1 MGSYVCTIAG
11 GNGGVGKTTTT
22 VNLAAVLESRGYDTA
37 IIDADLAMPNVAELL
52 GVEYDDC
59 LHDVLAGN
67 ATISR
72 TLTDTPAGMTIIPGE
87 PSLDAY
93 AEADPEKLKKVAE
106 TLGKTYDVVLIDTAA
121 GLSKETTVPLELAD
135 GVVLVTTPDHV
146 SLTDTGKTGTIAE
159 LVDSEILGA
168 LLVRATEETPI
179 AKIDEEFEF
188 PILGGIP
195 SDFDA
200 AGDEPLVNTSPESA
214 PAAAFQELVDELE
227 PVFFEGKSGAEVELV
242 PKEWIDS

>member
-1 MGSYVCTIAG
+1 MGSYVCTVAG
-11 GNGGVGKTTTT
+11 GNGGVGKTTTA

-52 GVEYDDC
+52 GVDNEVF

-93 AEADPEKLKKVAE
+93 AQADPEKLKKVTE
-106 TLGKTYDVVLIDTAA
+106 TLRSTYDVVVIDTAA

-135 GVVLVTTPDHV
+135 GVILVTTPDHV

-168 LLVRATEETPI
+168 LLMRATAATPI
-179 AKIDEEFEF
+179 AEIDDEFDF
-188 PILGGIP
+188 AVLGGIP
-195 SDFDA
+195 NDLDA
-200 AGDEPLVNTSPESA
+200 AGDEPLVNTTPES
-214 PAAAFQELVDELE
+214 PAAVAFEELVDELE
-227 PVFFEGKSGAEVELV
+227 PVFFEGKRSEDIELV
-242 PKEWIDS
+242 PKAWIED

>member
-11 GNGGVGKTTTT
+11 GNGGVGKTTTAI
-22 VNLAAVLESRGYDTA
+22 NLAAVLESRGYDTA
-37 IIDADLAMPNVAELL
+37 IIDADLAMPNVAEML
-52 GVEYDDC
+52 GVDSDAY

-67 ATISR
+67 ATVSE
-72 TLTDTPAGMTIIPGE
+72 TLTDTPAGMSIIPGE

-93 AEADPEKLKKVAE
+93 AQTDPDKLRRVAN
-106 TLGKTYDVVLIDTAA
+106 TLSNTYDVVLIDTAA

-135 GVVLVTTPDHV
+135 GVILVTTPDHV

-168 LLVRATEETPI
+168 LLLRATAETPI
-179 AKIDEEFEF
+179 ADIDEEFAF

-195 SDFDA
+195 SDLDA
-200 AGDEPLVNTSPESA
+200 AGEEPLVNTSPESPA
-214 PAAAFQELVDELE
+214 AAAFQELVDQLE
-227 PVFFEGKSGAEVELV
+227 PVFFEGARGEDVELV
-242 PKEWIDS
+242 PQEWVDS